1 MRILIDAN
9 LLLRSAQPEHPQHGI
24 ARDALL
30 QLKTNGHEL
39 MIVPQVIYEFWV
51 VATRP
56 VEVNGL
62 GFSAEQAEAKT
73 AANLA
78 LYSLYRDDEFL
89 FDVWRSLVNL
99 HGVIGKLAHD
109 ARLVAAMVRHG
120 ITHLVTFNDQDFSR
134 FNEIAVIA
142 PSSAQAFPAA
152 DA

>member
-1 MRILIDAN
+1 
-9 LLLRSAQPEHPQHGI
+9 
-24 ARDALL
+24 
-30 QLKTNGHEL
+30 

-120 ITHLVTFNDQDFSR
+120 TTHLLTFNDQDFSR
-134 FNEIAVIA
+134 FNEISVIA
-142 PSSAQAFPAA
+142 PVDAAAFPPAA
-152 DA
+152 

>member
-1 MRILIDAN
+1 MRVLIDAN
-9 LLLRSAQPEHPQHGI
+9 LLLRSAQPQHPQHGI
-24 ARDALL
+24 AHDALL

-39 MIVPQVIYEFWV
+39 IIVPQVIYEFWV

-73 AANLA
+73 AVNLG

-89 FDVWRSLVNL
+89 FDVWRRLVNL
-99 HGVIGKLAHD
+99 HRVIGKLAHD

-120 ITHLVTFNDQDFSR
+120 ATHLLTFNEQDFAR
-134 FNEIAVIA
+134 FSEIAVIA
-142 PSSAQAFPAA
+142 PSAAGAFPSASA
-152 DA
+152 